1 MYCRMDFLLVIGAK
15 HTAKSPEG
23 IFRKISDLNLY
34 SDHAV
39 QNGFSPGNL
48 NNTINRLPRALKICS
63 RRYGNPSA
71 KIFEDMESHP
81 PKFLF
86 ENRSKFRNFCQS
98 CNLESISQGRV
109 LFCIDAKFCKKI
121 RVGKLSPRSTQCTP
135 LHRSLISIFS
145 SKIAKTFSRLN

>member
-1 MYCRMDFLLVIGAK
+1 MCCRMDFLLVIGAK

-48 NNTINRLPRALKICS
+48 NNTINRLPRALKIFS

-135 LHRSLISIFS
+135 SHRYSL
-145 SKIAKTFSRLN
+145 SKFKPNV